1 MPSLSGLI
9 QFYTCTCYYI
19 YTNLCED
26 HVLLEPWWEKGRRKK
41 HFVWFTKPLPY
52 IVPLAMG
59 YSKRSTVV
67 LWCGY
72 YPSRKPNSQVCNWNV
87 FLLNVKTRL
96 FRDLWHVRSASKVMA
111 LEMRKNQSVRE
122 QQIPRLELRLNLEK
136 GEQVILRELSASND
150 KRNNVGL
157 STTTQS

>member
-1 MPSLSGLI
+1 
-9 QFYTCTCYYI
+9 
-19 YTNLCED
+19 
-26 HVLLEPWWEKGRRKK
+26 
-41 HFVWFTKPLPY
+41 
-52 IVPLAMG
+52 
-59 YSKRSTVV
+59 
-67 LWCGY
+67 
-72 YPSRKPNSQVCNWNV
+72 
-87 FLLNVKTRL
+87 
-96 FRDLWHVRSASKVMA
+96 MA